1 MRLNHVKV
9 KAKEITDDCL
19 IYLPKEKRFFWVDFV
34 DRDHEGNVVLIFEE
48 GFSRTGNII
57 EETLVFKPNQVVINV
72 TNDLSLST
80 YMEEGHKIIA
90 DYSS

>member
-34 DRDHEGNVVLIFEE
+34 DMDEDGNVVFIFEE
-48 GFSRTGNII
+48 GISRSGIK
-57 EETLVFKPNQVVINV
+57 EVRLVYKPNQVVINV
-72 TNDLSLST
+72 TNDLMLSL
-80 YMEEGHKIIA
+80 YLNEGHKIIEN
-90 DYSS
+90 YSL

>member
-34 DRDHEGNVVLIFEE
+34 DMDEDGNVVFIFEE
-48 GFSRTGNII
+48 GISSSGGIKEVR
-57 EETLVFKPNQVVINV
+57 LVYKPNQVVINV
-72 TNDLSLST
+72 TNDLILSL
-80 YMEEGHKIIA
+80 YLNEG
-90 DYSS
+90 

>member
-34 DRDHEGNVVLIFEE
+34 DMDEDGNIVFIFEE
-48 GFSRTGNII
+48 GIGRNGIKEVRLTY
-57 EETLVFKPNQVVINV
+57 KPNQVVINV
-72 TNDLSLST
+72 TNDLNLSL
-80 YMEEGHKIIA
+80 YLKEGHKIIA
-90 DYSS
+90 EFS